1 MSYEEMIPRA
11 YHVVVDRAFPGETP
25 LEEFNRRFN
34 VHLAYQDAET
44 LEEVMVKAL
53 GHAPAKGESV
63 RIDQFELEVQEASL
77 LGAKM
82 IQVRT
87 VF

>member
-1 MSYEEMIPRA
+1 MA
-11 YHVVVDRAFPGETP
+11 
-25 LEEFNRRFN
+25 
-34 VHLAYQDAET
+34 Q
-44 LEEVMVKAL
+44 AL
-53 GHAPAKGESV
+53 GHPPSKRESV
-63 RIDQFELEVQEASL
+63 RIDQFELTVEEASI